1 MDSSMALS
9 TSVENQPSMLLL
21 RKTTLAKNSTAV
33 GMMVRV
39 TKATT
44 SFVLSLVP
52 STPLLRSSMS
62 FTTLRVTRKTTRMSR
77 MTFRLMIVK
86 ITALLEGTRPRLPRL
101 ALAMLMRIITR
112 RMAATTII
120 SLVFLDIVPIPASFR
135 R

>member
-1 MDSSMALS
+1 MALS